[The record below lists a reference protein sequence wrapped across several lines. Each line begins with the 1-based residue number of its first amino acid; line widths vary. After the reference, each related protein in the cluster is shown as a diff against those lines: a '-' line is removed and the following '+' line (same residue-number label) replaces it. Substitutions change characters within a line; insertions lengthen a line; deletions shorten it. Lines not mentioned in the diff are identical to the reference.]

1 MLHHLL
7 RTDYQNQPLLPRVPV
22 LPVLAALAAGIA
34 SAWTWAAS
42 FEAAAWGVGA
52 TVCALAAACTLLPR
66 WRHLTAACTTALTL
80 LAAALAGGLLCH
92 LQVQGLRQTWPGEAA
107 VWRVQV
113 ERIGARTDSTLRA
126 DVSVLS
132 SQGRQKRVRLYL
144 SGTAVTHV
152 HEGSLLLCRT
162 TLHAPA
168 PPANPGGVDY
178 GRVLTVQG
186 LSGSGSARAD
196 SWHLLSEAGEGAEW
210 SARLAQ
216 WRQRLAQT
224 YARHVDPQ
232 VLPLLQAITLGDR
245 SLLDTATRR
254 LFAHTGSSHV
264 LALSGLHLGLIY
276 GIVAFVLLRGRR
288 RSVVQT
294 VLHAAV
300 VGGLWV
306 FVCMA
311 GHPLSLVRA
320 ALMLTLAQ
328 VLRWAGRSQWSLNH
342 VALAAL
348 LMLLWSPLSLF
359 DVGFQLSFAAVAGI
373 IVGHDEVWMRFRFY
387 QRADLPPTPPRSRF
401 AHLGAW
407 RKAALHHLLLR
418 TAHAL
423 RLWVVRLGCTSLSAQ
438 VATLPWVVSTFHLV
452 ALYALP
458 ASLVVVPVTACL
470 LATAMLYLLVPVAQP
485 ALGHVLQWEHDA
497 LVGTLHAMSRWPGAA
512 LHLYPSTAA
521 LTGGVVLGIALWVWL
536 TRHRQRARWV
546 ALAAL
551 VAVVGGEAWRLRPAR
566 VERQCLLYSV
576 PRGVALHY
584 VVSARRHYLW
594 CLGSA
599 QVESGALKQVAEGFW
614 RASAMGEP
622 RMLPC
627 EQGDAYVRQGRG
639 IWLLGGCSVV
649 LLGADGR
656 PAGATQGVRQV
667 DVLVVDS
674 ASRRADV
681 DAWLR
686 ARPHHVVATNR
697 LQARRTDELLTRCR
711 SMGLPCHSLR
721 RDGAFVLPLAQD
733 ARLLAKER

>member
-1 MLHHLL
+1 MLYHLL
-7 RTDYQNQPLLPRVPV
+7 RTDYQNQPLLSRVPV

-34 SAWTWAAS
+34 SAWTWAAAWG
-42 FEAAAWGVGA
+42 AAVWGVGA
-52 TVCALAAACTLLPR
+52 AVCALAAACTLLPR
-66 WRHLTAACTTALTL
+66 LRQLPPACTTALTL

-92 LQVQGLRQTWPGEAA
+92 LQVRGLQQTWPSETAM
-107 VWRVQV
+107 WQVQV

-126 DVSVLS
+126 DVRLLS
-132 SQGRQKRVRLYL
+132 SPGRLKSARLYL
-144 SGTAVTHV
+144 RGTAVSHV
-152 HEGSLLLCRT
+152 HEGSRLLCRT

-186 LSGSGSARAD
+186 LSGSGSAQAD
-196 SWHLLSEAGEGAEW
+196 SWHVLGEAGEDSGW
-210 SARLAQ
+210 SMRLAA
-216 WRQRLAQT
+216 WRQRLARA
-224 YARHVDPQ
+224 YAQHVSPR

-306 FVCMA
+306 FVFMA

-328 VLRWAGRSQWSLNH
+328 VLRWAGRSQLSLNH

-387 QRADLPPTPPRSRF
+387 QRADLPPTPPRARF
-401 AHLGAW
+401 SHPAAW
-407 RKAALHHLLLR
+407 RKAALRHLLLR
-418 TAHAL
+418 ASHAL

-452 ALYALP
+452 TPYALL

-470 LATAMLYLLVPVAQP
+470 LATAMLYLLVPVLQP
-485 ALGHVLQWEHDA
+485 ALGHVLLWEHDA
-497 LVGTLHAMSRWPGAA
+497 LVGTLRAMSQWPGAT
-512 LHLYPSTAA
+512 LHLYPSAAA

-536 TRHRQRARWV
+536 MWHRRRARWV

-551 VAVVGGEAWRLRPAR
+551 MAVVGGEAWRLRPAR
-566 VERQCLLYSV
+566 VARQCLLYSV

-594 CLGSA
+594 CLGA
-599 QVESGALKQVAEGFW
+599 AEVESGALQQVAEGFW
-614 RASAMGEP
+614 RPAAMGEP
-622 RMLPC
+622 RTLPC
-627 EQGDAYVRQGRG
+627 QQGDAYVRQGRG
-639 IWLLGGCSVV
+639 MWLLGGCSVV
-649 LLGADGR
+649 LLGADGL

-697 LQARRTDELLTRCR
+697 LRTSRTDELLARCR
-711 SMGLPCHSLR
+711 SMGLRCHSLR
-721 RDGAFVLPLAQD
+721 RDGAFVLPLQQD
-733 ARLLAKER
+733 DRRLAAGR

>member
-52 TVCALAAACTLLPR
+52 AVCALAAACTLLPR

-113 ERIGARTDSTLRA
+113 ERIGARTDSTMRA

-210 SARLAQ
+210 SVRLAQ

-294 VLHAAV
+294 VLHAVV

-328 VLRWAGRSQWSLNH
+328 VLRWAGRSQ
-342 VALAAL
+342 
-348 LMLLWSPLSLF
+348 
-359 DVGFQLSFAAVAGI
+359 
-373 IVGHDEVWMRFRFY
+373 
-387 QRADLPPTPPRSRF
+387 
-401 AHLGAW
+401 
-407 RKAALHHLLLR
+407 
-418 TAHAL
+418 
-423 RLWVVRLGCTSLSAQ
+423 
-438 VATLPWVVSTFHLV
+438 
-452 ALYALP
+452 
-458 ASLVVVPVTACL
+458 
-470 LATAMLYLLVPVAQP
+470 
-485 ALGHVLQWEHDA
+485 
-497 LVGTLHAMSRWPGAA
+497 
-512 LHLYPSTAA
+512 
-521 LTGGVVLGIALWVWL
+521 
-536 TRHRQRARWV
+536 
-546 ALAAL
+546 
-551 VAVVGGEAWRLRPAR
+551 
-566 VERQCLLYSV
+566 
-576 PRGVALHY
+576 
-584 VVSARRHYLW
+584 
-594 CLGSA
+594 
-599 QVESGALKQVAEGFW
+599 
-614 RASAMGEP
+614 
-622 RMLPC
+622 
-627 EQGDAYVRQGRG
+627 
-639 IWLLGGCSVV
+639 
-649 LLGADGR
+649 
-656 PAGATQGVRQV
+656 
-667 DVLVVDS
+667 
-674 ASRRADV
+674 
-681 DAWLR
+681 
-686 ARPHHVVATNR
+686 
-697 LQARRTDELLTRCR
+697 
-711 SMGLPCHSLR
+711 
-721 RDGAFVLPLAQD
+721 
-733 ARLLAKER
+733 